1 MNCCGHGMTPF
12 LRALYLEFF
21 PPCLDALESYLI
33 LCTLNIFV
41 NLTLFVVQI
50 DKKKERKQ
58 KNRTPDLQLKATTH
72 FGITCVL
79 NRCAVHFSWLKYM
92 PCTCLVQCSV

>member
-1 MNCCGHGMTPF
+1 MNWENLWIVVGMGLTPF

-50 DKKKERKQ
+50 DKKRK
-58 KNRTPDLQLKATTH
+58 KTEK
-72 FGITCVL
+72 
-79 NRCAVHFSWLKYM
+79 
-92 PCTCLVQCSV
+92 

>member
-1 MNCCGHGMTPF
+1 MTPF

-50 DKKKERKQ
+50 DKKKKENRKIGPL
-58 KNRTPDLQLKATTH
+58 T
-72 FGITCVL
+72 
-79 NRCAVHFSWLKYM
+79 FSWKQQHTLELHV
-92 PCTCLVQCSV
+92 C